1 MPSNDDAQI
10 ARKHLSRST
19 KINLAVTIIVAAAI
33 VLYLI
38 FDIVFHGPLMSLLM
52 NRDQLVRSVESWGAF
67 APILYMLLQ
76 IAQTVVAPI
85 PGQVVGSVGGFLFGA
100 WGIIWTTIGTLIG
113 CYIVF
118 RLARRFGRP
127 LIEKIFKKS
136 VIEQFDFI
144 LNSKSTSLIL
154 FAIFLLPGFPDDL
167 VCYLAGMTRLS
178 IRRLMVILFL
188 GKLPTIILTN
198 FLGAG
203 LSDNLGLV
211 AGLSVV
217 MVMLL
222 GIAVWKRDLI
232 MRILKG
238 EHRKERKKPDQKA

>member
-1 MPSNDDAQI
+1 MPSSDDQL
-10 ARKHLSRST
+10 ARKRLSRST
-19 KINLAVTIIVAAAI
+19 KIKLAVTIIVAAAI

-38 FDIVFHGPLMSLLM
+38 FDVVFHGPLTSLLV
-52 NRDQLVRSVESWGAF
+52 NRDQLVQSVESWGAF
-67 APILYMLLQ
+67 APLLYMLLQ
-76 IAQTVVAPI
+76 IMQTVVAPI
-85 PGQVVGSVGGFLFGA
+85 PGQVVGSVGGFLFGT
-100 WGIIWTTIGTLIG
+100 WGIVWTAIGTLIG

-127 LIEKIFKKS
+127 LLEKIFKPS

-167 VCYLAGMTRLS
+167 VCYLAGMTQLS
-178 IRRLMVILFL
+178 IRRLMVILIL

-211 AGLSVV
+211 AGLSVI

-222 GIAVWKRDLI
+222 GLAIWKREFI

-238 EHRKERKKPDQKA
+238 EYRKERKEPKQKT

>member
-1 MPSNDDAQI
+1 MPSSDDQL
-10 ARKHLSRST
+10 ARKHLSRGT
-19 KINLAVTIIVAAAI
+19 KIKLAVTIIVAAAI
-33 VLYLI
+33 ALYLI
-38 FDIVFHGPLMSLLM
+38 FDVVFHGPLTSLLV
-52 NRDQLVRSVESWGAF
+52 NRDQLVQSVESWGAF
-67 APILYMLLQ
+67 APLLYMLLQ
-76 IAQTVVAPI
+76 IMQTVVAPI
-85 PGQVVGSVGGFLFGA
+85 PGQVVGSVGGFLFGT
-100 WGIIWTTIGTLIG
+100 WGIVWTAIGTLIG

-127 LIEKIFKKS
+127 LLEKIFKPS

-144 LNSKSTSLIL
+144 LSSKSTSLIL
-154 FAIFLLPGFPDDL
+154 FAIFLLPGFPDDMI
-167 VCYLAGMTRLS
+167 CYLAGMTPLS
-178 IRRLMVILFL
+178 IRRLMVILIL

-211 AGLSVV
+211 AGLSVI

-222 GIAVWKRDLI
+222 GLAIWKREFI

-238 EHRKERKKPDQKA
+238 EYRKEQKKPKQKS